1 MKCKP
6 GKKILEKEL
15 RKEYTNERRE
25 TLARANLDIVFVTF
39 QNLASSSKVF
49 SEFKLN
55 TIFKVNEKLKPKQP
69 DVPQPEVSH
78 KLTMT
83 YYTVSEGK
91 VVFLFWS

>member
-15 RKEYTNERRE
+15 RKKYMNERKE
-25 TLARANLDIVFVTF
+25 ALGRANLDIVFVTF

-49 SEFKLN
+49 SAFKLN
-55 TIFKVNEKLKPKQP
+55 TMFEVNKKLKPKQP

-78 KLTMT
+78 KPKMI
-83 YYTVSEGK
+83 YQSY
-91 VVFLFWS
+91 